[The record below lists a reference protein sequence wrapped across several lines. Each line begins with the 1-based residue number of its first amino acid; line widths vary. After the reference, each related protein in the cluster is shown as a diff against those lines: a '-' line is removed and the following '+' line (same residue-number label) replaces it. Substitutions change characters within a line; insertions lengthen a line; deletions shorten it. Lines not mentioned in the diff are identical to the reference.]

1 MEERVQDNFTNR
13 SDESMETV
21 KHPQQEI
28 GGQKIAS
35 DTELLRGVLENPEVL
50 ALFHQKFKE
59 LEKPEGQLKWK
70 KPLHVV
76 VGFVQGWGV
85 PARMSLSWMKAILF
99 FFWTRLLQVFNMF
112 SEIRK
117 EKVTELSEVQRNLK
131 AVNETHEKVQE
142 NAEDVED
149 QVHPCFLKVILNSL
163 LLVKVTFGGFHR
175 KAGVGQWS
183 ERSSCINLA
192 FARSH
197 SGLDS
202 MFMVLVVVRRVFLRV
217 PGISPSELKPAHRIL
232 I

>member
-1 MEERVQDNFTNR
+1 
-13 SDESMETV
+13 
-21 KHPQQEI
+21 
-28 GGQKIAS
+28 
-35 DTELLRGVLENPEVL
+35 
-50 ALFHQKFKE
+50 
-59 LEKPEGQLKWK
+59 
-70 KPLHVV
+70 
-76 VGFVQGWGV
+76 
-85 PARMSLSWMKAILF
+85 
-99 FFWTRLLQVFNMF
+99 MF

-117 EKVTELSEVQRNLK
+117 DKVTELSEVQRNLK

-149 QVHPCFLKVILNSL
+149 QVHPCFLKFSLNSL
-163 LLVKVTFGGFHR
+163 LLGKVGGFHR

-192 FARSH
+192 CARSH

-217 PGISPSELKPAHRIL
+217 LGISPSELKPAHRIL

>member
-1 MEERVQDNFTNR
+1 MEDRVQDNFTNR

-28 GGQKIAS
+28 GGQKKAT

-59 LEKPEGQLKWK
+59 LEKPEGQSKWK

-85 PARMSLSWMKAILF
+85 RAVSLSSVKAILF
-99 FFWTRLLQVFNMF
+99 FFWTRLLQVYNMF

-117 EKVTELSEVQRNLK
+117 EKVTKLSEVQRNLK

-149 QVHPCFLKVILNSL
+149 QVHPCF
-163 LLVKVTFGGFHR
+163 FF
-175 KAGVGQWS
+175 
-183 ERSSCINLA
+183 
-192 FARSH
+192 
-197 SGLDS
+197 
-202 MFMVLVVVRRVFLRV
+202 
-217 PGISPSELKPAHRIL
+217 
-232 I
+232 